1 MIYFKETPVGR
12 IGIGEKN
19 GAIVKTVFEHN
30 TEKVGAEFCDF
41 DENDVDAEVP
51 EIVAEAFKQL
61 DEYFKGERTE
71 FQLPLAPEGTTFMKR
86 VWAALCDIPYGTTST
101 YKDIAIAVGCPKGY
115 RAVGMA
121 NNKNPI
127 GIIIPCHRVIG
138 SSGKLVGY
146 AGGTDLKTKLLV
158 LENKQF
164 KEA

>member
-1 MIYFKETPVGR
+1 MIYFKETPLGR
-12 IGIGEKN
+12 IGIGEKD
-19 GAIVKTVFEHN
+19 GAVVKTVFERN
-30 TEKVGAEFCDF
+30 TDKVGAEFCIFYEDK
-41 DENDVDAEVP
+41 AP
-51 EIVAEAFKQL
+51 SIVVEAFRQL

-71 FQLPLAPEGTTFMKR
+71 FDLPLAPEGTPFMKR
-86 VWAALCDIPYGTTST
+86 VWSALCDIPYGTTAT

-138 SSGKLVGY
+138 CSGKLVGY

>member
-1 MIYFKETPVGR
+1 MIYFKETPIGR
-12 IGIGEKN
+12 IGIGEKD
-19 GAIVKTVFEHN
+19 GAVVKTVFESN
-30 TEKVGAEFCDF
+30 TDKVGAEFCDF
-41 DENDVDAEVP
+41 YEDKAP
-51 EIVAEAFKQL
+51 SIVVEAFRQL

-71 FQLPLAPEGTTFMKR
+71 FDLPLAPEGTPFMKR
-86 VWAALCDIPYGTTST
+86 VWSALCDIPYGTTAT

-138 SSGKLVGY
+138 CSGKLVGY
-146 AGGTDLKTKLLV
+146 AGGMDLKTKLLV